1 MGKNAY
7 AQALALAELYEIQMQ
22 AMQLS
27 VGSFDALK
35 TVNKELTKA
44 MNIGFSESGAHNQQ
58 LFLKTQEQIKRVA
71 VFAKNYADNLEEL
84 KKELSKDFKKDLSQY
99 VEVDDLERQI
109 QSSLSNYVNNNDFEY
124 FKKEVDDN
132 TKKEIDKLEKKLV
145 GFVEADDVEKQ
156 IKNTLK
162 NYVKKD
168 YIDDLIKS
176 VEQNLQIK
184 INKAEERT
192 GNILDNQITN
202 LTEKLKDF
210 ARENQVEEKIN
221 EKILTERD
229 NIIERIEEESGHVEK
244 IVKNFEE
251 RMKIFEDNMNSKQKN
266 NWQTIV
272 GSVLGAVGTILALIS
287 IFAF

>member
-1 MGKNAY
+1 M
-7 AQALALAELYEIQMQ
+7 
-22 AMQLS
+22 S
-27 VGSFDALK
+27 
-35 TVNKELTKA
+35 KE
-44 MNIGFSESGAHNQQ
+44 E
-58 LFLKTQEQIKRVA
+58 
-71 VFAKNYADNLEEL
+71 
-84 KKELSKDFKKDLSQY
+84 
-99 VEVDDLERQI
+99 
-109 QSSLSNYVNNNDFEY
+109 FEY